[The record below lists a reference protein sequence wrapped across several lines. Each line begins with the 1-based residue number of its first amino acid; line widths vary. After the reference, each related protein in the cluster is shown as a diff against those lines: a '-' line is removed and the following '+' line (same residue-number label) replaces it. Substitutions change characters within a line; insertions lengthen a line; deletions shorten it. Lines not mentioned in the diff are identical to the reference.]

1 MKKLMKELKI
11 HDKWEFVYGTYS
23 DSRYKDLL
31 IKYKNGFY
39 FDLENNIAYSFEEGI
54 ANIVGQKNEDRI
66 YNMWWCENS

>member
-39 FDLENNIAYSFEEGI
+39 FDLVNNIAYSFEEGI

>member
-1 MKKLMKELKI
+1 MKELKI

-39 FDLENNIAYSFEEGI
+39 FDLVNNIAYSFEEGI